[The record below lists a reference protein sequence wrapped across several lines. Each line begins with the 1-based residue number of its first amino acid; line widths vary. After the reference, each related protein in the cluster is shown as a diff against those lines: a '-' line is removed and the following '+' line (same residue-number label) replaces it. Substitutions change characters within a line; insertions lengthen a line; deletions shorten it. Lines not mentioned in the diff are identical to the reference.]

1 MIGRREFITLL
12 GGAAAGWPLGARAQQ
27 AKVPIIGFLG
37 SGSPETDAFRVTAF
51 RQGLSEMGYVE
62 GQNVAFEF
70 RWAGH
75 EFDRMS
81 ALATDLV
88 RREVTLI
95 AAIGASPSALAAKA
109 ATATIPVV
117 FATGLDPV
125 ELGLVA
131 SLNRPGRNL
140 TGVSFLIN
148 SLVAKQVELLHEAV
162 PKAAVIGFLV
172 NPSAPG
178 TEPGI
183 KDAQAA
189 ANAVGKKVVVVKAAA
204 ANDFQ
209 TAFDTLVQQGA
220 GAVLV
225 NGDAFFTTQHKQIV
239 AMAANR
245 ALPSIAGIRELAT
258 SGGLMSYGTNTR
270 EAYRWVGIYAGRIL
284 NGEKPTDLPVQQSV
298 KVELIINLKTAK
310 TLGITFPLTLLGR
323 ADEVIE

>member
-1 MIGRREFITLL
+1 MRRRRFIALIGS
-12 GGAAAGWPLGARAQQ
+12 AVAWPLAARAQQ
-27 AKVPIIGFLG
+27 AKVPVIGFLG
-37 SGSPETDAFRVTAF
+37 SGSLETDAFRVTAF

-75 EFDRMS
+75 EFDRMP

-131 SLNRPGRNL
+131 SLNRPGKNL

-148 SLVAKQVELLHEAV
+148 SLVAKQFELLHEAV

-172 NPSAPG
+172 NPSSPG

-183 KDAQAA
+183 KDIQAA
-189 ANAVGKKVVVVKAAA
+189 ANAVGQKVVVVKAAA
-204 ANDFQ
+204 ANDFE
-209 TAFDTLVQQGA
+209 TAFDALVQQGV

-225 NGDAFFTTQHKQIV
+225 NGDAFFTTQQKQIV
-239 AMAANR
+239 AMAASR
-245 ALPSIAGIRELAT
+245 ALPSIAGNREFVTL
-258 SGGLMSYGTNTR
+258 GGLMSYGTNIR

-284 NGEKPTDLPVQQSV
+284 KGEKPADLPVQQSV

>member
-1 MIGRREFITLL
+1 MRRRRFIALIGS
-12 GGAAAGWPLGARAQQ
+12 AVAWPLAARAQQ
-27 AKVPIIGFLG
+27 AKVPVIGFLG
-37 SGSPETDAFRVTAF
+37 SGSLETDAFRVTAF

-75 EFDRMS
+75 EFDRMP

-131 SLNRPGRNL
+131 SLNRPGKSL
-140 TGVSFLIN
+140 TGVSFFID
-148 SLVAKQVELLHEAV
+148 SLVAKQFELLHEAV

-172 NPSAPG
+172 NPSSPG

-183 KDAQAA
+183 KDIQAT
-189 ANAVGKKVVVVKAAA
+189 ANAVGQKVVVVKAAA
-204 ANDFQ
+204 ANDFE
-209 TAFDTLVQQGA
+209 TAFDALVQQGV

-225 NGDAFFTTQHKQIV
+225 NGDAFFTTQQKQIV
-239 AMAANR
+239 AMAASR
-245 ALPSIAGIRELAT
+245 ALPSIAGNREFVTL
-258 SGGLMSYGTNTR
+258 GGLMSYGTNIR

-284 NGEKPTDLPVQQSV
+284 KGEKPADLPVQQSV